1 MTTLLLDAGED
12 SLYVAIVKAIKRDI
26 RAGKLPPGHRLPPH
40 RELADELGVAVGTVT
55 RAYAE
60 AERQGLVRGE
70 VGRGTFVAGPEE
82 RASNRSVRIPQDTH
96 GFIDL
101 SLNYPLYA
109 DDPDLAA
116 EEEGGVYVA
125 LTVSRIEG
133 PKAAAAALALPTH
146 ESSSGPWRFLS
157 FPPASPVAAVF
168 FSVGSAIVQDPD
180 SLVDHVPGVTGLSEA
195 WLEGGAEVV
204 SLLER
209 LGALRCRSVEAPDG
223 RTGEQLALSRGRLVI
238 VPPRAAGR
246 PRVLGVV
253 LGLQEDGGGTVHPHR
268 GFWVR
273 YEKQAGAPL
282 ARRR

>member
-1 MTTLLLDAGED
+1 MLVTAALSLLLVPQLSQECTAASTAPALDHVVLVVRDLEAASAGFRSRGFKVKPGRLHANNLLNRHIKFRD
-12 SLYVAIVKAIKRDI
+12 QSSL
-26 RAGKLPPGHRLPPH
+26 
-40 RELADELGVAVGTVT
+40 ELMT
-55 RAYAE
+55 
-60 AERQGLVRGE
+60 VRGTP
-70 VGRGTFVAGPEE
+70 RDAMA
-82 RASNRSVRIPQDTH
+82 RD
-96 GFIDL
+96 
-101 SLNYPLYA
+101 YA
-109 DDPDLAA
+109 DLAA

-209 LGALRCRSVEAPDG
+209 LGAVRCRTVEAPDG